1 MNLTRIKKLIPRLS
15 ALLFLLAAILLLIY
29 SAPVRKGVSAG
40 LESCAAVLI
49 PSLFPFMVLSGVL
62 GESRGSRQHTENT
75 GTGGKAFFSPSRL
88 YGMHGIHGVYRW
100 ISGRCKNDSVAPG
113 AETD

>member
-49 PSLFPFMVLSGVL
+49 PSLFPFMVLPAFWA
-62 GESRGSRQHTENT
+62 
-75 GTGGKAFFSPSRL
+75 KA
-88 YGMHGIHGVYRW
+88 GQQTAYREYW
-100 ISGRCKNDSVAPG
+100 DRW
-113 AETD
+113 

>member
-62 GESRGSRQHTENT
+62 GESRAADSIQRILGPVVKR
-75 GTGGKAFFSPSRL
+75 FFTFPPVRHARYSWGL
-88 YGMHGIHGVYRW
+88 
-100 ISGRCKNDSVAPG
+100 SV
-113 AETD
+113 DIRSVQK

>member
-40 LESCAAVLI
+40 MESCAAVLI

-62 GESRGSRQHTENT
+62 GESRAADSIQRILGPVVKR
-75 GTGGKAFFSPSRL
+75 FFHLPACTACTVFM
-88 YGMHGIHGVYRW
+88 GFI
-100 ISGRCKNDSVAPG
+100 C
-113 AETD
+113 

>member
-62 GESRGSRQHTENT
+62 GESRAADSIQRILGPVVKR
-75 GTGGKAFFSPSRL
+75 FFSPSRL